1 MELLDKAEQLCLEVA
16 ENSPTHDEMAA
27 IAGSNMPSLYMIQK
41 TPVVLAM
48 FPEPHMQKTL
58 HTLANITT
66 AACKILD

>member
-48 FPEPHMQKTL
+48 FPETPYAKGSSHFGK
-58 HTLANITT
+58 HNYS
-66 AACKILD
+66 IL